1 MVHTESIFG
10 SLIILYN
17 VVLLSSTDLQ
27 PCHHSCPD
35 SLSDLCS
42 TPVHSEKV
50 DTTGNT
56 IKCRELGFSINFP
69 PGTVE
74 SPVTVSVCC
83 SFNNEFCPP
92 NGREF
97 VSPVYILHVQPET
110 QLLKKV
116 TLSLRHW
123 AKSDGSD
130 LSFGFCRFPNINLSY
145 PFQVQHGGTFTSLT
159 SGNSGTI
166 EVTHFSGG
174 VIMRAIRWISRRFSG
189 RGIVST
195 VSNYVSR
202 LKN

>member
-1 MVHTESIFG
+1 MVHSESIFG
-10 SLIILYN
+10 SLLVLYN
-17 VVLLSSTDLQ
+17 DVLLSSTDLQ

-42 TPVHSEKV
+42 TPVHSDKV
-50 DTTGNT
+50 DITGNT

-69 PGTVE
+69 PGAVE
-74 SPVTVSVCC
+74 SPVTASVCC
-83 SFNNEFCPP
+83 SFNTQFSQPD
-92 NGREF
+92 GQEF

-110 QLLKKV
+110 RFLKKV

-145 PFQVQHGGTFTSLT
+145 PFKVQHGGTFTSLT

-174 VIMRAIRWISRRFSG
+174 EIMRAIRWLSRRFSG

-195 VSNYVSR
+195 VSLS
-202 LKN
+202 L